1 MQSSSCSQS
10 KDRGRRPEQ
19 KPGKARADMCGSASM
34 RCRTLALLVS
44 VLAAVSACATESG
57 NRARVQSAAFVSS
70 VRVLGAPLLADVAL
84 QQCRLH
90 SQRSRLARAPA
101 PWGLNLAD
109 AKMQTLEHSPGTPH
123 RSASQTLSVK
133 SASARLCLAR
143 KTLQAC
149 AILALSV
156 LPQSPSTR
164 SPGMAAFLRIEVVC
178 EDSPQVL
185 HVEGAPSIK
194 VEVVQEDLPYI
205 FRMERIRA
213 HNVERAELRRLL
225 TGAGIVAVGGGMLG
239 MAPRLQRRRTYAKGS
254 RGARR
259 AELRLRFLSLTPEE
273 HKQYRRGYR
282 DLQLAYHDERMS
294 LLGVEVRPRSNA
306 TPPDLNTCEHE
317 NAESKM
323 AASRPTSDAAVG
335 GADGCL
341 QIDLVAAQTE
351 RRRLHAR
358 FSEVHEAELTGA
370 AAALVTAEAR
380 DSQIVAPDQDW
391 NSAAEANTPREQD
404 TASVGTHGG
413 QWSTHGEQEL
423 LQQPVDKTGG
433 MHAQQEQTES
443 SETGRQ
449 EREERAK

>member
-1 MQSSSCSQS
+1 
-10 KDRGRRPEQ
+10 
-19 KPGKARADMCGSASM
+19 M

-109 AKMQTLEHSPGTPH
+109 AKMQPLEHSPGTPH
-123 RSASQTLSVK
+123 RSVSQTPSVK

-156 LPQSPSTR
+156 SPQSPSTR

-185 HVEGAPSIK
+185 RVEGAPSIK
-194 VEVVQEDLPYI
+194 VEVVQDDLPYI

-213 HNVERAELRRLL
+213 QDVERAELRRLL
-225 TGAGIVAVGGGMLG
+225 TGAGIVAFGGGLVG

-254 RGARR
+254 RGTRR
-259 AELRLRFLSLTPEE
+259 AELRLQFLSLTAEE
-273 HKQYRRGYR
+273 RMQYRRGYR
-282 DLQLAYHDERMS
+282 DLQLAYHDEQMS
-294 LLGVEVRPRSNA
+294 LMGIEVRPRCNA
-306 TPPDLNTCEHE
+306 SLPDLNTCEHE
-317 NAESKM
+317 K
-323 AASRPTSDAAVG
+323 AASRPTSVAAVG
-335 GADGCL
+335 GADGFL

-351 RRRLHAR
+351 RRRLHAL

-370 AAALVTAEAR
+370 AMAALVPAEAR
-380 DSQIVAPDQDW
+380 EGQIVATGQDW
-391 NSAAEANTPREQD
+391 NSAAEANTPREQET
-404 TASVGTHGG
+404 TASVATYGVQG
-413 QWSTHGEQEL
+413 WTHGEQEF
-423 LQQPVDKTGG
+423 LQKPVDKTGG
-433 MHAQQEQTES
+433 MHAQLEQTERE
-443 SETGRQ
+443 ETGRQ
-449 EREERAK
+449 EGGAESVRGRVKTEGEREAERSS